1 MKTKIFLLV
10 FSFVLNTM
18 IYAQR
23 INGPSPNAEIS
34 MSSEYQSYFPT
45 NEVLANDFIDDSNF
59 NKLYSNVDLSKIE
72 GSPYMDNEFQLG
84 KVYNRLTKNVS
95 NFLLRYN
102 IYNDEIQIKVGDN
115 NDSRVLLKSKDYFV
129 ILNNSKIFYEKY
141 QIKNNIETGYF
152 ILKYTGKSFS
162 LFEKKN
168 KTFQASKPSKDSFHI
183 STPAKFKDNT
193 TSYIKSTKDEVLRP
207 VSSSKKAIL
216 DNFPTHKKE
225 LKIYLKSENINL
237 KDENDL
243 KKLIKY
249 YDSL

>member
-1 MKTKIFLLV
+1 
-10 FSFVLNTM
+10 M
-18 IYAQR
+18 IYAQDKT
-23 INGPSPNAEIS
+23 STPNAEIS

-72 GSPYMDNEFQLG
+72 GSPYMDNEFQIG
-84 KVYNRLTKNVS
+84 KVYNRITKNVS

-102 IYNDEIQIKVGDN
+102 NYNDEIQIKVGDDN
-115 NDSRVLLKSKDYFV
+115 NSRVLIKSKDYFV
-129 ILNNSKIFYEKY
+129 MLNNSKIFYEKY

-152 ILKYTGKSFS
+152 ILKYTGKSS
-162 LFEKKN
+162 KLFEKKY
-168 KTFQASKPSKDSFHI
+168 KTYEAAKPSKDSFHI

-193 TSYIKSTKDEVLRP
+193 AYYIQSTNDEVLRP
-207 VSSSKKAIL
+207 ISSSKKAVL

-225 LKIYLKSENINL
+225 LKTYIKSENINL

-243 KKLIKY
+243 KKLFTY
-249 YDSL
+249 YDTF